1 MLGYFLF
8 FFQCKSGT
16 NEWTI
21 FRPDASEISGGT
33 ARFKPRGASF
43 PPSYRPEIRLPNKNQ
58 CDITSVRPPTSREVT
73 DLYPLPDGVVR
84 GRPAVLLV
92 VETRA
97 LGRPVGVV
105 LGGGGD
111 LLRGNLSRLHA
122 QRLHT
127 GKRCQ
132 RQEKKTS
139 ISNEFKSSDREDVV
153 GFFFFWMNESRELLM
168 CLVKNRCDKCLP
180 LYHRAKLD
188 ERFLFLNTSQAL
200 N

>member
-1 MLGYFLF
+1 MSEQYSDQMRARSREVRHGSNRGERAFL
-8 FFQCKSGT
+8 
-16 NEWTI
+16 
-21 FRPDASEISGGT
+21 
-33 ARFKPRGASF
+33 
-43 PPSYRPEIRLPNKNQ
+43 LPTDLRSDLQNKNQ

-132 RQEKKTS
+132 RQEKKKPPLATS
-139 ISNEFKSSDREDVV
+139 SRVQTEKMLLV
-153 GFFFFWMNESRELLM
+153 FFFEWMNESRELLM

>member
-1 MLGYFLF
+1 MSEQYSDQMRARSREVRHGSNRGERAFL
-8 FFQCKSGT
+8 
-16 NEWTI
+16 
-21 FRPDASEISGGT
+21 
-33 ARFKPRGASF
+33 
-43 PPSYRPEIRLPNKNQ
+43 LPTDLRSDLQNKNQ

-139 ISNEFKSSDREDVV
+139 ISNEFKSSDREVV
-153 GFFFFWMNESRELLM
+153 GFFFF
-168 CLVKNRCDKCLP
+168 
-180 LYHRAKLD
+180 
-188 ERFLFLNTSQAL
+188 
-200 N
+200 

>member
-1 MLGYFLF
+1 MNNIQTRCERDL
-8 FFQCKSGT
+8 
-16 NEWTI
+16 
-21 FRPDASEISGGT
+21 GGT

-132 RQEKKTS
+132 RQEKKKPPLATS
-139 ISNEFKSSDREDVV
+139 SRVQTEKMLLF
-153 GFFFFWMNESRELLM
+153 FFFFWNE
-168 CLVKNRCDKCLP
+168 
-180 LYHRAKLD
+180 
-188 ERFLFLNTSQAL
+188 
-200 N
+200 